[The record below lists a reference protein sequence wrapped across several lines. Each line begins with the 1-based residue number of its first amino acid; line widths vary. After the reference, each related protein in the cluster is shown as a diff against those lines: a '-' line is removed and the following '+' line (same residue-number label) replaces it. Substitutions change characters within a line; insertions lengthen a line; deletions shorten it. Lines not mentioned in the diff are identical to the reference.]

1 MVQIQVKRIIWIYF
15 NKYLLETDNL
25 KCDDD
30 SNKHERKPQNRQKT
44 SYGFI
49 HTLVNERRKSSF
61 IKMFGNV

>member
-30 SNKHERKPQNRQKT
+30 SNT
-44 SYGFI
+44 D
-49 HTLVNERRKSSF
+49 
-61 IKMFGNV
+61 